1 MNRDLRV
8 VRFIVVYIGISCDHL
23 HFCVLN
29 LSDLYVCCIG
39 IIVQK
44 DGPGCC
50 SGARSGLSSSRAGM
64 GSLDCLV
71 IFSNSSCE

>member
-29 LSDLYVCCIG
+29 LSDLYVCC
-39 IIVQK
+39 
-44 DGPGCC
+44 
-50 SGARSGLSSSRAGM
+50 RSLQLKHQRTKRWPRVLFWSEILAVLNG
-64 GSLDCLV
+64 D
-71 IFSNSSCE
+71 